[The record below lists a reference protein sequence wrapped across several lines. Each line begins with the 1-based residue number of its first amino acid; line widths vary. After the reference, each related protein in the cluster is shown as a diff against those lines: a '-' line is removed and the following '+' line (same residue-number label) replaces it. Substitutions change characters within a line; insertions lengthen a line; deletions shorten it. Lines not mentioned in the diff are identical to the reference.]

1 MKINSIVISCSTKF
15 HAFAMAEQFE
25 KNGNLARFYTTFSSQ
40 RNPLLQKFV
49 RRIDKE
55 LISKSKFRTNVFI
68 AICIKLFPGNAYFW
82 NNVFDKWVAFKLG
95 FNQDFDVFIG
105 WSGMSLH
112 SIRQVKKMGKIAIVE
127 RGSSHILFQN
137 EILKKEYAKHGI
149 TFSINQKVIDKELKE
164 YEEADYI
171 SIPSN
176 FVKSTFIEKEFN
188 ESKLLLNQYGVNI
201 SNFGKELVIK
211 PQSDNLKLLYL
222 GSLSFAKGI
231 PYLFEALKE
240 IKNSFQ
246 NFEVHFVGSIS
257 DDFVEFCNANK
268 EMDWIFHGHIPHHK
282 LKDTLVGFDLAIHP
296 SLQEGLSMVLAQLL
310 ASGLPV
316 IATTNTGGMEF
327 IKDGYNGY
335 IVPIRNSKAIKDK
348 IELLYFDRIL
358 LNTLKAN
365 ALESIKNGFTW
376 DDYGN
381 RWKENLGKIII

>member
-1 MKINSIVISCSTKF
+1 MKVVISCSTKF
-15 HAFAMAEQFE
+15 HAFALAEQME
-25 KNGNLARFYTTFSSQ
+25 KAGLLRSFYTTFYS
-40 RNPLLQKFV
+40 RKNIFFKKFV
-49 RRIDKE
+49 SRIDTEE
-55 LISKSKFRTNVFI
+55 LSIYSTKTNIFL
-68 AICIKLFPGNAYFW
+68 AILIKIFPKVSFFW
-82 NNVFDKWVAFKLG
+82 NDLFDWWVAHKLKK
-95 FNQDFDVFIG
+95 NPNFDVFIG

-188 ESKLLLNQYGVNI
+188 ESKLLLNQYGVNV

-211 PQSDNLKLLYL
+211 SQNDNLKLLYL

-231 PYLFEALKE
+231 PYLFEALKD

-282 LKDTLVGFDLAIHP
+282 LKDTLVGFDLAIQP

-365 ALESIKNGFTW
+365 ARESIKNGFTW